1 MIFLPRVKYFGI
13 KIVPRSDLR
22 ARTAP
27 GRTTSKKISFNIG
40 TWNVRTLERAGKLKN
55 LASEMDKCELNVVG
69 LSEVRWPGNYT
80 MFHSGKVKAE
90 KGVVVVLR
98 NDIVKRLT
106 KVEYLC
112 NSW

>member
-1 MIFLPRVKYFGI
+1 MNHKLANGMKMWKGIWNTTTLLFSLNGLKEYMIFLPRVKYFGI

-69 LSEVRWPGNYT
+69 LS
-80 MFHSGKVKAE
+80 
-90 KGVVVVLR
+90 
-98 NDIVKRLT
+98 
-106 KVEYLC
+106 
-112 NSW
+112 